1 MLNWWA
7 VYICWVLTPCQSL
20 FAAIFSHS
28 VGCLFVLLMISF
40 AVRKLLNLIR
50 SFLKIFFALIFFT
63 LGDRSKNH
71 CCSLCKSVL
80 PTFSSRSF
88 LVSGLTC
95 RSVIHFEFIFAYG
108 AGECSG
114 FTLLRVAVQCPQHHL
129 LERLFLNFKFLFLCH
144 ILNDSECMG
153 LFPGS
158 YSILLIYLFLCQ
170 YHTVLITEAL

>member
-1 MLNWWA
+1 M
-7 VYICWVLTPCQSL
+7 LTPCQSL

-129 LERLFLNFKFLFLCH
+129 LERLSFLYWIFLPPL
-144 ILNDSECMG
+144 S
-153 LFPGS
+153 
-158 YSILLIYLFLCQ
+158 
-170 YHTVLITEAL
+170 